1 MIPIKR
7 YQSCEAPKHVKQR
20 HFVILRTVR
29 KLFLRTE
36 NENIVDNTEEIL
48 SPPGS
53 GGPVRKSLEITI
65 PRYYLQ
71 YFRFCI
77 NNTMGQQNQAS
88 SGGRRIRVSL
98 LSQPFQSPFF

>member
-36 NENIVDNTEEIL
+36 NENIVDNTEGL
-48 SPPGS
+48 SSPPSSEVFGDNNS
-53 GGPVRKSLEITI
+53 SVLSTI
-65 PRYYLQ
+65 FSFLY
-71 YFRFCI
+71 
-77 NNTMGQQNQAS
+77 
-88 SGGRRIRVSL
+88 
-98 LSQPFQSPFF
+98 